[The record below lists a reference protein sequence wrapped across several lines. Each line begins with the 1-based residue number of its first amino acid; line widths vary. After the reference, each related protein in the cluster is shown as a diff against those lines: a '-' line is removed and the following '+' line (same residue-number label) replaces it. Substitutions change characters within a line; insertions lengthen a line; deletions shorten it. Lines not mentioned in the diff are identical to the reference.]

1 MSCGNA
7 EAAADIVG
15 SPVSSSFTLLTQT
28 SGLRTH
34 VVNTDGTW
42 MQKI

>member
-7 EAAADIVG
+7 EPTADIVG
-15 SPVSSSFTLLTQT
+15 SPVSSSVTLRTQT